1 MLPIKG
7 QHLQSSPH
15 PDGKLNSSDHFCQT
29 GEQAFVCEERAP
41 VRTGWHPRSDPEDHH
56 PNREDETFR
65 QYKFHGDSRKQEQGG
80 RLIFPPLW
88 GAHSFNCGAGLHLV
102 AKAASFIQHNM
113 PLGNSGILS
122 VQEAWDVARYIE
134 SRPHPLDPRKSVV
147 QGH

>member
-1 MLPIKG
+1 MNGKTPAL
-7 QHLQSSPH
+7 SSKEIVSLEAYSKWMAE
-15 PDGKLNSSDHFCQT
+15 G
-29 GEQAFVCEERAP
+29 AP
-41 VRTGWHPRSDPEDHH
+41 VGANLSGRGFHALSPPPRPISLKNGEMVYRHSCALC
-56 PNREDETFR
+56 
-65 QYKFHGDSRKQEQGG
+65 HGANGQGLEQGG
-80 RLIFPPLW
+80 HFVFPPLW

-134 SRPHPLDPRKSVV
+134 SRPHPLDPRKNVA